1 MKRFITTLFVTLFA
15 FITTLSYGQIK
26 FKAATSVGGASLDRG
41 TTFDYIIYGNG
52 NSNATTR
59 QLLFDVQYDKDN
71 FEIVSVNHTGT
82 GGNGGILPAGS
93 NIQLSYYNYPGYN
106 FIPITSGNN
115 NNTTTNGT
123 TNYQYANYNYGAANP
138 YAILRTTLTW
148 STAAAMP
155 YNSYSDF
162 IKITFRLKS
171 TSTSYTFNPIKLNFV
186 AGWNGSGGYDNT
198 TMEAPLSTAVIMNQN
213 FGKYVTASV
222 DLSSNLY
229 NLSSLK
235 VAFYDTLAKTAQLFN
250 VTSTG
255 AVDVNQSLLAAN
267 KVYEVSL
274 MHDMDKLYNI
284 YNSAITISDF
294 TTAQNEFTSMGLDG
308 SNGQN
313 LKTGQSL
320 LAADINDNSKIDGG
334 DLPRLLAQVA
344 GIDTLLKLPTT
355 YTSAGVGTSFMTIP
369 TWKAADAMTVGGQ
382 VEWAYV
388 SPNSYSAGVSAL
400 RIDMREFPTGTTPNQ
415 IKSVQLFDIYTGP
428 VEYVSADAAWALY
441 KVPSSFTKATDG
453 SSVYLAFIRQNTT
466 DYNLRAEFTFDASPS
481 SSWGAITTTNWKDIV
496 YPRAL
501 FKTGPLGTN
510 QILDLKYL
518 LWADVNRSHSSQV
531 VTASNGTSTI
541 QTNAVNSLQ
550 TNMAFRSMAA
560 EIQLNKGFINTI
572 YDVNSIDVNLTNL
585 TVTSNS
591 VEIPISIDTRT
602 SSLSGV
608 QFEFTFDPAKVKF
621 EELVPTLP
629 ATWYVFANT
638 KDGRVK
644 FGALDQNKSAPI
656 NGVVTPFKLKFS
668 TIGEGVNIL
677 TSIKVS
683 QTMDASDAKGNQ
695 LGINL
700 NMSQIK
706 LTGYNNF

>member
-1 MKRFITTLFVTLFA
+1 MIKFIATLFTTVFLLF
-15 FITTLSYGQIK
+15 TTVSFSQIK

-52 NSNATTR
+52 NSNASTR
-59 QLLFDVQYDKDN
+59 QLLFDIQYDKDN
-71 FEIVSVNHTGT
+71 FEIVSVAHTGT
-82 GGNGGILPAGS
+82 GGNGGILPQNS
-93 NIQLSYYNYPGYN
+93 TINLSYYNYPGYN
-106 FIPITSGNN
+106 FITINSGNN

-123 TNYQYANYNYGAANP
+123 TNYQYAQYNYGASNP

-148 STAAAMP
+148 STTSAMP

-162 IKITFRLKS
+162 IKITFRLKAAS
-171 TSTSYTFNPIKLNFV
+171 TAYTFNPIKLNFV
-186 AGWNGSGGYDNT
+186 AGWDKNGAYDNT
-198 TMEAPLSTAVIMNQN
+198 LMESPLSTAVIMNQN
-213 FGKYVTASV
+213 FGKYVTANV
-222 DLSSNLY
+222 DLNSNLY

-255 AVDVNQSLLAAN
+255 AVDINQNSLAAN
-267 KVYEVSL
+267 KVYDVTL

-320 LAADINDNSKIDGG
+320 LAADINNNHVIDGG

-344 GIDTLLKLPTT
+344 GIDTLLKLPSS
-355 YTSAGVGTSFMTIP
+355 YTSSGVGSNYMAVP
-369 TWKAADAMTVGGQ
+369 TWKAADVMTIGGQ
-382 VEWAYV
+382 VEWCYV
-388 SPNSYSAGVSAL
+388 SPGTSSTTLY
-400 RIDMREFPTGTTPNQ
+400 IDMRKFPTGVAPNT
-415 IKSVQLFDIYTGP
+415 IRSIQLFDIYTGP
-428 VEYVSADAAWALY
+428 IEYSTQDGTWAQY
-441 KVPSSFTKATDG
+441 IIPSTLNKIKDG
-453 SSVYLAFIRQNTT
+453 SSTYIAYIRQNNS
-466 DYNLRAEFTFDASPS
+466 DYSLKAEFSFDVDPNH
-481 SSWGAITTTNWKDIV
+481 SWGAITTTNWKNIT
-496 YPRAL
+496 YPHAY
-501 FKTGPLGTN
+501 FKTGTLGTN
-510 QILDLKYL
+510 AILDLKYL

-531 VTASNGTSTI
+531 VTSSNGASTV
-541 QTNAVNSLQ
+541 QTNAVNSLA
-550 TNMAFRSMAA
+550 TNSAFRTMAA
-560 EIQLNKGFINTI
+560 QSQMSGFINTL
-572 YDVNSIDVNLTNL
+572 YDVNAIDVNLTNL
-585 TVTSNS
+585 TITSNS
-591 VEIPISIDTRT
+591 IEIPVTVDTKT
-602 SSLSGV
+602 SSLSGL
-608 QFEFTFDPAKVKF
+608 QFEFTFDPAKIKF

-656 NGVVTPFKLKFS
+656 NGMVTPFKLKFS
-668 TIGEGVNIL
+668 TIGDGVNIL
-677 TSIKVS
+677 TSVKVS

>member
-1 MKRFITTLFVTLFA
+1 MSKLRLFLVTIFT
-15 FITTLSYGQIK
+15 ICVTLSYGQIK

-41 TTFDYIIYGNG
+41 TTFDYVIYANG
-52 NSNATTR
+52 NSNSTTR
-59 QLLFDVQYDKDN
+59 QLLFDIQYDKDN
-71 FEIVSVNHTGT
+71 FELVSVAHTGT
-82 GGNGGILPAGS
+82 GGNGGILPQNS
-93 NIQLSYYNYPGYN
+93 SPTISYYNYPGYN
-106 FIPITSGNN
+106 FIPATSGSN

-123 TNYQYANYNYGAANP
+123 TNYQYANYNYSATNP
-138 YAILRTTLTW
+138 YAILRSTLTW
-148 STAAAMP
+148 STNSAMP
-155 YNSYSDF
+155 YTSYDGLV
-162 IKITFRLKS
+162 KITFRLKAAS
-171 TSTSYTFNPIKLNFV
+171 TAYTFNPIKLNFV
-186 AGWNGSGGYDNT
+186 AAWNAAGNWDNT
-198 TMEAPLSTAVIMNQN
+198 LMETPLSTNVIMNQN

-222 DLSSNLY
+222 DLNSNLY
-229 NLSSLK
+229 NLSTLK

-267 KVYEVSL
+267 KVYDVTL

-344 GIDTLLKLPTT
+344 GIDTLFKLPTT
-355 YTSAGVGTSFMTIP
+355 YTSSGVGTSYMSIP
-369 TWKAADAMTVGGQ
+369 TWKAADVMSVGGQ
-382 VEWAYV
+382 VEWSYV
-388 SPNSYSAGVSAL
+388 SVGTSNSTLYL
-400 RIDMREFPTGTTPNQ
+400 DMRKFPTGVTPSS
-415 IKSVQLFDIYTGP
+415 IRSIQLFDLYTGP
-428 VEYVSADAAWALY
+428 IEYLSADATWAQY
-441 KVPSSFTKATDG
+441 KVPSTFTKASDG
-453 SSVYLAFIRQNTT
+453 TSTYIPYIRANGT
-466 DYNLRAEFTFDASPS
+466 DYSFKSEFVFDVDPNH
-481 SSWGAITTTNWKDIV
+481 SWGAITTSNWKDITTPHA
-496 YPRAL
+496 Y
-501 FKTGPLGTN
+501 FKTGILGTN
-510 QILDLKYL
+510 AILDLKYL

-531 VTASNGTSTI
+531 IISSGGTSSV

-550 TNMAFRSMAA
+550 TNTVFKTMA
-560 EIQLNKGFINTI
+560 IQAQSTGGWINTP
-572 YDVNSIDVNLTNL
+572 YDINSVDVNLTNS
-585 TVTSNS
+585 TVTSNTI
-591 VEIPISIDTRT
+591 EIPVGLDTKG
-602 SSLSGV
+602 LNVSGL
-608 QFEFTFDPAKVKF
+608 QFEFTFDPAKIKF
-621 EELVPTLP
+621 EELIPTVP

-644 FGALDQNKSAPI
+644 FGALDQNKSASLT
-656 NGVVTPFKLKFS
+656 GVSVPFKLKFS

-677 TSIKVS
+677 TAIKVS

-700 NMSQIK
+700 NTSQIK

>member
-1 MKRFITTLFVTLFA
+1 MSKLRLFLVTIFT
-15 FITTLSYGQIK
+15 ICVTLSYGQIK

-41 TTFDYIIYGNG
+41 TTFDYVIYANG
-52 NSNATTR
+52 NSNSTTR
-59 QLLFDVQYDKDN
+59 QLLFDIQYDKDN
-71 FEIVSVNHTGT
+71 FELVTVAHTGT
-82 GGNGGILPAGS
+82 GGNGGILPQNS
-93 NIQLSYYNYPGYN
+93 SPTISYYNYPGYN
-106 FIPITSGNN
+106 FIPATSGNN

-123 TNYQYANYNYGAANP
+123 TNYQYANYNYSATNP
-138 YAILRTTLTW
+138 YAILRSTLTW
-148 STAAAMP
+148 STNSAMP
-155 YNSYSDF
+155 YTSYDGLV
-162 IKITFRLKS
+162 KITFRLKAAS
-171 TSTSYTFNPIKLNFV
+171 TAYTFNPIKLNFV
-186 AGWNGSGGYDNT
+186 AAWNAAGGWDNT
-198 TMEAPLSTAVIMNQN
+198 LMETPLSTNVIMNQN

-222 DLSSNLY
+222 DLNSNLY

-255 AVDVNQSLLAAN
+255 AVDINQSLLAAD
-267 KVYEVSL
+267 KVYDVTL

-344 GIDTLLKLPTT
+344 GIDTLFKLPTT
-355 YTSAGVGTSFMTIP
+355 YTSSGAGTSYMSIP
-369 TWKAADAMTVGGQ
+369 TWKAADVMSVGGQ
-382 VEWAYV
+382 VEWSYVSVGTSNSTLYLDMRKFPTGVTPSSIRSIQLFDLYTGPIEYLSADATWAQYRVPSTFTKASDGTSTYIPYIRANGIDYSFKSEFVFDV
-388 SPNSYSAGVSAL
+388 SPN
-400 RIDMREFPTGTTPNQ
+400 
-415 IKSVQLFDIYTGP
+415 
-428 VEYVSADAAWALY
+428 
-441 KVPSSFTKATDG
+441 
-453 SSVYLAFIRQNTT
+453 
-466 DYNLRAEFTFDASPS
+466 
-481 SSWGAITTTNWKDIV
+481 SSWGAITTSNWKTITTPHA
-496 YPRAL
+496 Y
-501 FKTGPLGTN
+501 FKTGPIGTN
-510 QILDLKYL
+510 AILDLKYL

-531 VTASNGTSTI
+531 IVSSGGTSSV

-550 TNMAFRSMAA
+550 TNTVFKTMATQVQAT
-560 EIQLNKGFINTI
+560 GGWINTP
-572 YDVNSIDVNLTNL
+572 YDISAVDVNLTNS
-585 TVTSNS
+585 TVTSNTI
-591 VEIPISIDTRT
+591 EIPVGLDTKG
-602 SSLSGV
+602 LNVSGL
-608 QFEFTFDPAKVKF
+608 QFEFTFDPAKIKF
-621 EELVPTLP
+621 EELIPTVP

-644 FGALDQNKSAPI
+644 FGALDQNKSASLT
-656 NGVVTPFKLKFS
+656 GVSVPFKLKFS

-677 TSIKVS
+677 TAIKVS

-700 NMSQIK
+700 NTSQIK